1 MLWDRIHFAGRAL
14 FQLAGSDLLFQP
26 VLALHQTGDHHGGN
40 GIAGGVQAGGGRIE
54 QEALPHRTA
63 ALRCTASA
71 EAPRVSARDVR
82 LSGSAPTLRE

>member
-1 MLWDRIHFAGRAL
+1 MFAERFDAL
-14 FQLAGSDLLFQP
+14 MNIAEYYGTFQQPAG
-26 VLALHQTGDHHGGN
+26 TGDQH
-40 GIAGGVQAGGGRIE
+40 E
-54 QEALPHRTA
+54 SLPHRTA